1 MNSTKLK
8 VIIKWAFIL
17 SSSVVRIT
25 PYGWDLMQKQIE
37 EAESETNKHGNK
49 QPVCITKPFHSTKLR
64 R

>member
-49 QPVCITKPFHSTKLR
+49 QPVCVTKLFHSTRLR